1 MPYSTWE
8 TGFQQVADRVYCYVT
23 NGQTMM
29 SNCLLVAGDECALL
43 FDVLCTK
50 PMTQEFLDECRRHT
64 DKPIR
69 YLVISHGHGDHFL
82 GANAVPEGAVV
93 LGHPS
98 LKAAFDQ
105 DRASGRAERLKER
118 MPQLDWA
125 DTTFPYPDIY
135 LDGGCRIDLGGRTVE
150 IRDLGQCH
158 SAGDLALSI
167 PDARFMALADVLFY
181 HVVPPTVSGDIDH
194 WLDTLSALEQSGAER
209 FLPGHG
215 PVCGREGLAALKDYL
230 RRVCCQARAVADGE
244 LTLTDDAPSPL
255 EAQMIEAGWRETART
270 VFSTEQY
277 AAKLRGVPYQADLF
291 RILRLE
297 KSRNG

>member
-1 MPYSTWE
+1 MPHLTWE
-8 TGFQQVADRVYCYVT
+8 TGFQQVADRVFCYVT

-50 PMTQEFLDECRRHT
+50 PMTRGFLDECRRYT

-69 YLVISHGHGDHFL
+69 YLVISHAHGDHFL
-82 GANAVPEGAVV
+82 GAAAVPEGAVV

-98 LKAAFDQ
+98 LKPSFDQ
-105 DRASGRAERLKER
+105 DLATGRAEGLKKRL
-118 MPQLDWA
+118 PHLDWT

-135 LDGGCRIDLGGRTVE
+135 LDGGCRIDLGGRTVD
-150 IRDLGQCH
+150 IMDMGQCH

-167 PDARFMALADVLFY
+167 PDAKFMALADVLFY
-181 HVVPPTVSGDIDH
+181 QVVPPTVSGDIDH
-194 WLDTLSALEQSGAER
+194 WLETLDALEQSGAER

-230 RRVCCQARAVADGE
+230 LRVCDQARAVVEGKLE
-244 LTLTDDAPSPL
+244 LTDDVPSPL
-255 EAQMIEAGWRETART
+255 EAEMIQAGWLETART

-277 AAKLRGVPYQADLF
+277 AARLRGVPYHAELT
-291 RILRLE
+291 RILGLE

>member
-1 MPYSTWE
+1 MPHLTWN
-8 TGFQQVADRVYCYVT
+8 TGFQQVADRVFCYVT

-50 PMTQEFLDECRRHT
+50 PMTREFLDECRRYT

-69 YLVISHGHGDHFL
+69 YLVISHAHGDHFL
-82 GANAVPEGAVV
+82 GAAAVPEGAVV

-98 LKAAFDQ
+98 LKPSFDQ
-105 DRASGRAERLKER
+105 DLASGRAEGLKKRL
-118 MPQLDWA
+118 PHLDWT

-135 LDGGCRIDLGGRTVE
+135 LDGGCRIDLGGRTV
-150 IRDLGQCH
+150 DVMDMGQCH

-167 PDARFMALADVLFY
+167 PDAKFMALADVLFY
-181 HVVPPTVSGDIDH
+181 QVVPPTVSGDIDH
-194 WLDTLSALEQSGAER
+194 WLDMLDALEQSGAER

-215 PVCGREGLAALKDYL
+215 PVCGREGLAALKNYL
-230 RRVCCQARAVADGE
+230 LRVCAQARAVVDGKLE
-244 LTLTDDAPSPL
+244 LTDDVPSPL
-255 EAQMIEAGWRETART
+255 EAEMIRAGWLETART
-270 VFSTEQY
+270 LFSTEQY
-277 AAKLRGVPYQADLF
+277 AARLRGVPYHAELT
-291 RILRLE
+291 RILGLE